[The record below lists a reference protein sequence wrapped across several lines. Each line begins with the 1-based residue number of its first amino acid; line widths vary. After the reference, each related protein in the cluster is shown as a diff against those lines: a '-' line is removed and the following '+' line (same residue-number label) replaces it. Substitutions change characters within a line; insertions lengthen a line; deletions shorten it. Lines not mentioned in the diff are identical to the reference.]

1 MLQKASPAAPA
12 RKAPHPVVYSVL
24 YFPFGALGGFV
35 TVALTFLGT
44 KHGLSITESAF
55 LGAAQL
61 FISYLKWSWAPF
73 VDITLNPKKWYWI
86 AVSTSAMAALA
97 LSIVP
102 LSVET
107 LPLMVGIVA
116 AGAVVNS
123 VVGMSVESLMAAAT
137 PTEQQGKV
145 GGWFQ
150 VGNLGGNGVGGG
162 LGLILLERLEQ
173 PWIAGAILGGSFLL
187 CGTALRF
194 LPDVEAHRREGGFG
208 AALRGVA
215 VDIKDLARSKG
226 GLLTAILCFLPVG
239 TGAASGVLTQAA
251 VAKQWSAGADQ
262 VAILQGVLAGVIMA
276 FGCVAGGYICDRIHP
291 RIAYAVFGLVL
302 AGLAVGM
309 AVSPMTIAM
318 FIGWSMVYN
327 FSVGLA
333 YTAFTATVLN
343 AMGQGSAATK
353 YNLYA
358 SLSNFPI
365 WWLGLLL
372 AWVAD
377 NHGPTEMLWTEAGL
391 GVLGVGVFVV
401 ATRVVGNS
409 KLPA

>member
-1 MLQKASPAAPA
+1 MTRA
-12 RKAPHPVVYSVL
+12 APHPVVYSVL

-44 KHGLSITESAF
+44 KHGLSITESSF

-61 FISYLKWSWAPF
+61 CISYLKWTWAPV

-86 AVSTSAMAALA
+86 AVGTSSIAALA
-97 LSIVP
+97 LASVP
-102 LSVET
+102 LSKET
-107 LPLMVGIVA
+107 LPLMIGIVA

-123 VVGMSVESLMAAAT
+123 IVGMAVESLMAAAT
-137 PTEQQGKV
+137 PVEQQGKV

-162 LGLILLERLEQ
+162 IGLVLLERLDH
-173 PWIAGAILGGSFLL
+173 PWMAGTALGISFLL
-187 CGTALRF
+187 CGLALRF
-194 LPDVEAHRREGGFG
+194 LPSPDAHRREGGVAG
-208 AALRGVA
+208 ALRGVA
-215 VDIKDLARSKG
+215 SDIGGLAKSKG
-226 GLLTAILCFLPVG
+226 GLLAAILCFLPVG
-239 TGAASGVLTQAA
+239 TGAASGVLTQAK
-251 VAKQWSAGADQ
+251 VAASWGAGSDQ

-276 FGCVAGGYICDRIHP
+276 AGCLAGGWICDRLHP
-291 RIAYAVFGLVL
+291 RRAYVAAGLLL
-302 AGLAVGM
+302 AGLALGM
-309 AVSPMTIAM
+309 SLSPHNIAM
-318 FIGWSMVYN
+318 FIGWSMAYN
-327 FSVGLA
+327 FGVGIA

-372 AWVAD
+372 AWVAE
-377 NHGPTEMLWTEAGL
+377 NHDANRMLQAEAVLGVV
-391 GVLGVGVFVV
+391 GVLGFAA
-401 ATRVVGNS
+401 ATSLVQRS